1 MSTALQGG
9 APLGWGVSRRTD
21 SLAAGHCGGHQ
32 PFPGDRAE
40 DARVAHHAVV
50 RDLQHEPKPDQAH
63 INLLEEEG
71 GDTTRTSEQ
80 AEPGFRLTKEHGKVL
95 Q

>member
-1 MSTALQGG
+1 MVHA
-9 APLGWGVSRRTD
+9 V
-21 SLAAGHCGGHQ
+21 
-32 PFPGDRAE
+32 
-40 DARVAHHAVV
+40 VHAVV